1 VADFEL
7 AEFQEAAV
15 KLISERLRDRKGSR
29 RFLLAD
35 EVGLGKTVVARGV
48 LEDLLRHK
56 KSLTVVYLC
65 SNVEIAEQNRKKLDP
80 DAERPLRR
88 VSELATTRP
97 PDRRLR
103 LFSFTP
109 GTSLQDGTGVVWERR
124 LLLFLVWRLLRIDF
138 RRGRWKAYFKCG
150 AGEGTWAAATSLRAL
165 RRDFN
170 RVLTREFQRL
180 VLAEWRRPV
189 VVDGKELV
197 GADLLVAEAPVFE
210 EEDLACR
217 RRRNLIVG
225 LLRQGLQR
233 VALDHLSPDLV
244 ILDEVQR
251 FRNVLADAD
260 DATSIASRLFR
271 KGAAVLVLSATPY
284 RMLALDHEGD
294 GHYQEFLD
302 TVKFLYGRRG
312 ATETALLRADLE
324 AFRRRL
330 ERPELLAQGDAELLA
345 LRGKLEGRL
354 RRVVSRTERN
364 WYIESH
370 GKGVEE
376 VRPKGESFA
385 APRREELADYV
396 RLRRFLLD
404 KVATTQHVTEY
415 WKSCPAPFTFMDA
428 QYAPMAATRRRR
440 QALPPGLV
448 AHPRDLGKL
457 SDRSLRFRELFR
469 AIFGE
474 GSTRWRYLWTR
485 PTYTYYRDDFFGDAD
500 PRKMLVFSGWRFVP
514 KAIALLTSH
523 EAEQRIRPKGSL
535 WSAEEKAPL
544 RFGEQRAFH
553 VFDVC
558 YPSLALAG
566 LVNPA
571 TAGAENLTAKDVLQ
585 RTRRALSQALAAA
598 GVKVGE
604 TSKGSAWE
612 VVARLE
618 ACFAPDRVKAGLKA
632 SAAYSGDGMSE
643 RFREHAD
650 EFISWMGDGSSA
662 LCVSQERLEHLAQ
675 IAAFS
680 PANALLRAFWDCYP
694 ETRGGL
700 PEGLVDL
707 TFIGLRSYFNRR
719 VVRAVV
725 EGAVSAPGYAR
736 AVVRYCEQAHFQAV
750 VDEYLFLV
758 RTVLQRADPKEGAAQ
773 LGRVLGIGTGTPT
786 INVTA
791 GLPSAGGHLKPEPLA
806 RHSHFAL
813 AFGDD
818 LRSEQETGQEQSAES
833 RKTAVREAFNSPFW
847 PFVLSTTSVG
857 QEGLDF
863 HLFCRDIV
871 HWNLPSNPVDLEQRE
886 GRINRRD
893 GLSLR
898 RSIALDWPLARVA
911 KHTKEAGATTWRRVF
926 DAIAA
931 DPGPQQYKHGLYP
944 HWVYDCACGKNVPI
958 RRHLFFY
965 ENSSD
970 ARAYAELKDRLALYR
985 LVFGQPR
992 QQDLL
997 DRLRR
1002 SLSSASD
1009 AQVLERGLTRYM
1021 INLSPITHQ
1030 QTQKRSWR
1038 EARALL
1044 GDEAGQAQL
1053 LADVVR
1059 IERDRGAELAEVSGE
1074 LSFLKALVA
1083 ASPSSRP
1090 RKETHLERAL
1100 YALCYLRNPYDT
1112 VFDMHTGIGLA
1123 EDCQIIAQAARRIR
1137 QKGGA
1142 RAQSGEMA
1150 LHQSG
1155 HINLE

>member
-1 VADFEL
+1 MAEL
-7 AEFQEAAV
+7 EQAEFQRAAV
-15 KLISERLRDRKGSR
+15 ARISERLRDRKGSR

-48 LEDLLRHK
+48 LEDLLKRQK
-56 KSLTVVYLC
+56 QLTVVYLC

-80 DAERPLRR
+80 EADRPLRR

-97 PDRRLR
+97 PARRLR

-109 GTSLQDGTGVVWERR
+109 GTSLQDGTGLAWERR
-124 LLLFLVWRLLRIDF
+124 LLLFLVWRLLRHRIHRGPWKSYF
-138 RRGRWKAYFKCG
+138 RCG
-150 AGEGTWAAATSLRAL
+150 AGEESWTPATTLGAL
-165 RRDFN
+165 RRDFS
-170 RVLTREFQRL
+170 RVLTSDFQKL
-180 VLAEWRRPV
+180 VNQEWRGPATL
-189 VVDGKELV
+189 DGKQV
-197 GADLLVAEAPVFE
+197 VAADLLKAEVPFFDE
-210 EEDLACR
+210 RDPACR
-217 RRRNLIVG
+217 RRRNQVVG

-233 VALDHLSPDLV
+233 VALDHLKPDLV

-251 FRNVLADAD
+251 FRAVLDEADRS
-260 DATSIASRLFR
+260 TTIASRLFR
-271 KGAAVLVLSATPY
+271 GGAAVLVLSATPY
-284 RMLALDHEGD
+284 KMLALDHEGD
-294 GHYQEFLD
+294 GHYQDFLA
-302 TVKFLYGRRG
+302 TISFLFGRRG
-312 ATETALLRADLE
+312 QVETEQLRADLE

-330 ERPELLAQGDAELLA
+330 ERPELLATGDTELLA
-345 LRGKLEGRL
+345 LRGKLEERL

-364 WYIESH
+364 WYIEAH

-376 VRPKGESFA
+376 VRPRGESFA
-385 APRREELADYV
+385 APRREELGDYV

-404 KVATTQHVTEY
+404 KVATSQHVTEY

-428 QYAPMAATRRRR
+428 GYAPMAATRRRR

-448 AHPRDLGKL
+448 AHPRELRSL
-457 SDRSLRFRELFR
+457 SDRSLRFRELFK

-474 GSTRWRYLWTR
+474 GTTGWRYLWTR
-485 PTYTYYRDDFFGDAD
+485 PTYTYYRDDFFGGED
-500 PRKMLVFSGWRFVP
+500 PRKMLIFSGWRFVP
-514 KAIALLTSH
+514 KAIALLTSY
-523 EAEQRIRPKGSL
+523 EAELRIRPQGSL
-535 WSAEEKAPL
+535 WAAEEKPPL

-566 LVNPA
+566 LVDPA
-571 TAGAENLTAKDVLQ
+571 AAAAEGLTAAELLR
-585 RTRRALSQALAAA
+585 RTREALTKALASA

-604 TSKGSAWE
+604 TSKGNAWE

-618 ACFAPDRVKAGLKA
+618 AGLEPERVKAGLQE
-632 SAAYSGDGMSE
+632 SAAYSGDGTSE
-643 RFREHAD
+643 HFRDHSD
-650 EFISWMGDGSSA
+650 EFLGWMHDDSSA
-662 LCVSQERLEHLAQ
+662 LAVSRERLEHLAQ

-680 PANALLRAFWDCYP
+680 PANALLRAFWSCYP

-707 TFIGLRSYFNRR
+707 AFTGLRSYFNRR

-725 EGAVSAPGYAR
+725 EGAFSAPGYAR

-750 VDEYLFLV
+750 ADEYLFLV
-758 RTVLQRADPKEGAAQ
+758 RSVLQCATPEEGAAH
-773 LGRVLGIGTGTPT
+773 LGRVLGIGTGTPA
-786 INVTA
+786 INVT
-791 GLPSAGGHLKPEPLA
+791 SNGHLRPEPLA
-806 RHSHFAL
+806 RHAHFAL

-818 LRSEQETGQEQSAES
+818 LRSEGEAGREQSAES
-833 RKTAVREAFNSPFW
+833 RKTSVREAFNSPFW

-863 HLFCRDIV
+863 HLYCRDIV

-893 GLSLR
+893 GLALR
-898 RSIALDWPLARVA
+898 RSIAVDWPLARVA
-911 KHTKEAGATTWRRVF
+911 EHAKASGASTWRRVF

-931 DPGPQQYKHGLYP
+931 DPGPQRYKHGLYP
-944 HWVYDCACGKNVPI
+944 HWVYDCAGGKNVPI

-1002 SLSSASD
+1002 SMNGAGD
-1009 AQVLERGLTRYM
+1009 AHLLERGLTRYM
-1021 INLSPITHQ
+1021 INLSPITHK
-1030 QTQKRSWR
+1030 QTQDGAWA

-1044 GDEAGQAQL
+1044 GDQAGQARL
-1053 LADVVR
+1053 LADVAR
-1059 IERDRGAELAEVSGE
+1059 IEQDRGAELVGVEKDLAY
-1074 LSFLKALVA
+1074 LKAFVT
-1083 ASPSSRP
+1083 ASSGGGP
-1090 RKETHLERAL
+1090 RQRANLERAL

-1112 VFDMHTGIGLA
+1112 VFDMHTGLGLE

-1137 QKGGA
+1137 QTRHA
-1142 RAQSGEMA
+1142 ER
-1150 LHQSG
+1150 
-1155 HINLE
+1155 